1 MHKQIY
7 TKDKKVKITF
17 RCDEAL
23 GQWVAER
30 ANMMEL
36 TPSSFVRQ
44 LLFGQMYAE
53 KTLGGMVNKNK
64 SQSTETAGDESCRHQ
79 G

>member
-1 MHKQIY
+1 MKQIY

-17 RCDEAL
+17 RCDEGL
-23 GQWVAER
+23 SDWVAQR
-30 ANMMEL
+30 AQLMGL

-53 KTLGGMVNKNK
+53 KTLGGMVKEK
-64 SQSTETAGDESCRHQ
+64 SQSTETAGDVVCKHQ
-79 G
+79 D

>member
-1 MHKQIY
+1 MKQIY

-23 GQWVAER
+23 SKWVAQR
-30 ANMMEL
+30 ADMMEL

-53 KTLGGMVNKNK
+53 KTLGGMVNKDK
-64 SQSTETAGDESCRHQ
+64 SQSTGTAGDGRCKLQ
-79 G
+79 D